1 MDTTIVSYNSRGFPR
16 NDIQLNNNP
25 FVSKIVNNSDVF
37 FACFQ
42 ETFYTKQD
50 LSFLNNIHPN
60 FHGVGTATTDEK
72 LGFIQGHP
80 PGGVAILWRKQYDS
94 IVKPLTFSYDWIVG
108 IELSFNSKSC
118 VILNVYMPYECQ
130 DNEEAYQHNLA
141 SIECILID

>member
-16 NDIQLNNNP
+16 NDIQLNSNP
-25 FVSKIVNNSDVF
+25 FVSKIVNNSDVS

-60 FHGVGTATTDEK
+60 FHGVGAATTDEK

-94 IVKPLTFSYDWIVG
+94 IVKPLIFSYDYSIGHFKV
-108 IELSFNSKSC
+108 SRA
-118 VILNVYMPYECQ
+118 VISRYPKQ
-130 DNEEAYQHNLA
+130 GNLRCPVRPVHA
-141 SIECILID
+141 I